1 MKKYKVL
8 FQQNKAS
15 AILALMA
22 LVLPVVGSSL
32 TGFLLFNLSN
42 TVFSLNSWHET
53 IFSSLDFL
61 VLKRNISFMLQ
72 TQSRKGLPVDRGP
85 DRLQTRAILRVVKR
99 ELIILKYTAYLKVH
113 ESWTMIY
120 QRENMNDLE
129 KNKTLI
135 KSNFDSSGSK

>member
-1 MKKYKVL
+1 
-8 FQQNKAS
+8 
-15 AILALMA
+15 
-22 LVLPVVGSSL
+22 
-32 TGFLLFNLSN
+32 
-42 TVFSLNSWHET
+42 
-53 IFSSLDFL
+53 
-61 VLKRNISFMLQ
+61 MLQ